1 MIKFCLK
8 KKHLR
13 IHAQVT
19 LEKIYQF
26 IYLLVEWVQLP
37 GVNNEQALRFHKCKV
52 SPKKKRKKNR
62 YWLCIKNW
70 RKKKR
75 KKTYLIRIGNIPAGT
90 YFARRAVVAS
100 GQLRPEP
107 RARYFPNLGLQLRNE
122 AGRRFASGRTWQATP
137 ALCGGAR
144 KRKKGEDEGREER
157 KRSARIPPSVR
168 TKNSRDSFALGHRQT
183 ITLCCIENCASADLD
198 LQSRIA
204 VSVKNGAIFFD
215 EEMELCV
222 CLCTRA
228 KYKPPLPPF
237 SPSGWT
243 NAKLVG

>member
-1 MIKFCLK
+1 MQDSSF
-8 KKHLR
+8 
-13 IHAQVT
+13 
-19 LEKIYQF
+19 
-26 IYLLVEWVQLP
+26 
-37 GVNNEQALRFHKCKV
+37 GGNEELT
-52 SPKKKRKKNR
+52 S
-62 YWLCIKNW
+62 
-70 RKKKR
+70 
-75 KKTYLIRIGNIPAGT
+75 T

-107 RARYFPNLGLQLRNE
+107 RARYFPNQGYSYGPSREEVLLRAEPGKRHQLCVAELG
-122 AGRRFASGRTWQATP
+122 SGRKEKT
-137 ALCGGAR
+137 R
-144 KRKKGEDEGREER
+144 GREVK

-222 CLCTRA
+222 FVCTRA
-228 KYKPPLPPF
+228 KPEPPLPPF
-237 SPSGWT
+237 SPFG
-243 NAKLVG
+243 